1 MHPKCPKK
9 LSGFTN
15 LSADK
20 VKKIQKIKEIK
31 EREQEKIK
39 EIPYPTSKEHD
50 TMNTS
55 TQKLKNLRLSGFK
68 RIAGKRARKVGSRD
82 KKIQKAQRFDAV
94 CHWAAKGIW
103 TLSLSLSGNLCFAA
117 NADGYA
123 FTGALFNIM
132 NELKGA
138 PIAIITAIG
147 IIAAGFF
154 WVFKG
159 HEVGLKQVISALVGG
174 GLVMAAPTLVTMV
187 PGMTGA
193 VI

>member
-1 MHPKCPKK
+1 MKSCHRIQVSARENVSLQKK
-9 LSGFTN
+9 ESKL
-15 LSADK
+15 L
-20 VKKIQKIKEIK
+20 VKKSNPSTDKE
-31 EREQEKIK
+31 
-39 EIPYPTSKEHD
+39 PD
-50 TMNTS
+50 TMNS
-55 TQKLKNLRLSGFK
+55 NSQNQPDVSNSSFPRY
-68 RIAGKRARKVGSRD
+68 RRMAGKRTRKVIKQVQKFQPVGVLFKRLA
-82 KKIQKAQRFDAV
+82 KKSL
-94 CHWAAKGIW
+94 WGI
-103 TLSLSLSGNLCFAA
+103 SLFLCGNFAFAA

-159 HEVGLKQVISALVGG
+159 HEMGQKQVICALVGG
-174 GLVMAAPTLVTMV
+174 GLVIAAPTLVTMV